1 MVSYEYQELFYKQH
15 QTKDFLI
22 VDANATITPVT
33 GEAPTVSGATIE
45 IHTADIE
52 SESFQLDESICSE
65 DNLKFGLCESA
76 KVEFTIKNKAD
87 IPNLK

>member
-52 SESFQLDESICSE
+52 SEVSTAEPILE
-65 DNLKFGLCESA
+65 KR
-76 KVEFTIKNKAD
+76 EFPIR
-87 IPNLK
+87 